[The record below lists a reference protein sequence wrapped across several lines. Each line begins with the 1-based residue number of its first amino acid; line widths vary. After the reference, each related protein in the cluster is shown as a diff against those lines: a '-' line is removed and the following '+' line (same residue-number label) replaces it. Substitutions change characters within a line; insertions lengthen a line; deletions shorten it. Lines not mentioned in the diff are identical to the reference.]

1 MKHRNKRIGLNSDLF
16 THLSLY
22 CTEWFKA
29 DCNKISKMSKMGQ
42 RGKWRKG
49 DNTCRV
55 QQRFASEALNHEVP
69 NFPSLL
75 GHTHSEVGWPS
86 SHFY

>member
-1 MKHRNKRIGLNSDLF
+1 MKHRNKRIGFNSDLL
-16 THLSLY
+16 THLSY
-22 CTEWFKA
+22 IVHNVKA

-55 QQRFASEALNHEVP
+55 QQRFASEVENHEVP
-69 NFPSLL
+69 NFVSLL
-75 GHTHSEVGWPS
+75 GPTL
-86 SHFY
+86 